1 MVKIHPTA
9 IIAPG
14 AKLGA
19 DVEIG
24 PYCIIGKDVQ
34 IGDRTYLQSN
44 VVVDGDTIL
53 GSDNK
58 VFHSAVLGTVPQ
70 DLKYNGEPTRLRI
83 GDNNSIREFA
93 TLNKSATMD
102 EDVNI
107 GSNNLIMAY
116 VHVAHNCQIGNNIVI
131 ANAVQIA
138 GHVIINDFASIGGM
152 TAIHQFV
159 QIGRNTFV
167 GGASGVKKD
176 VPPYTRGEGMP
187 YKVAG
192 INSVGLQRKGFSE
205 EAIANIRKIYRLF
218 YNSGKN
224 VTQALEEVNLMNDIT
239 PEAQVFVDFVKNSH
253 RGICKAR

>member
-1 MVKIHPTA
+1 MVKIHPSA
-9 IIAPG
+9 IVAPG
-14 AKLGA
+14 AKLGN

-24 PYCIIGKDVQ
+24 PYCIIGEDVQ

-70 DLKYNGEPTRLRI
+70 DLKYNGEPTKLRI
-83 GDNNSIREFA
+83 GNNNSIREFA

-116 VHVAHNCQIGNNIVI
+116 VHVAHNCQIGNNIII

-138 GHVIINDFASIGGM
+138 GHVVINDYASIGGM

-205 EAIANIRKIYRLF
+205 EAIANIRKIYKLF
-218 YNSGKN
+218 YNSGMN
-224 VTQALEEVNLMNDIT
+224 VTQALEEVLLMNDVT

>member
-9 IIAPG
+9 IVAPE
-14 AKLGA
+14 AKIGE
-19 DVEIG
+19 DVVIG
-24 PYCIIGKDVQ
+24 PYCIVGKDVQ

-44 VVVDGDTIL
+44 VVIDGDTIL
-53 GSDNK
+53 GTDNK

-83 GDNNSIREFA
+83 GNNNSIREFA

-116 VHVAHNCQIGNNIVI
+116 VHVAHNCQIGNNIII

-138 GHVIINDFASIGGM
+138 GHVVINDFASIGGM

-205 EAIANIRKIYRLF
+205 EAIVNIRKIYKLF
-218 YNSGKN
+218 YNSGMN
-224 VTQALEEVNLMNDIT
+224 VSQALEEAANMNDIT